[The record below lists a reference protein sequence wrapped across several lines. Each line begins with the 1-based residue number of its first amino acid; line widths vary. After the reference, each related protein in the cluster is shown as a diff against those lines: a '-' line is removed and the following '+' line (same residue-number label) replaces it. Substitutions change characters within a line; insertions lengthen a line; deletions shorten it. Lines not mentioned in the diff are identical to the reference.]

1 MMSITINPRALDE
14 AELAELA
21 RRLDAAARIAR
32 AELAERQRARE
43 REAAWQARL
52 RERRRLLEE
61 KAHGRR
67 LRIAAAMLRGVP
79 PATIAASEGI
89 SVRTLYRERAQ
100 ALALA
105 STLDRAQQ
113 HKRREAQAGEDQQR
127 AGSPRSEARE

>member
-1 MMSITINPRALDE
+1 MLSITINPRALDE

-52 RERRRLLEE
+52 RERRRLLAE

-79 PATIAASEGI
+79 AATIAAGEGI

-105 STLDRAQQ
+105 STLERAQQ
-113 HKRREAQAGEDQQR
+113 HERRKAEAGEDEERAGSARREAR
-127 AGSPRSEARE
+127 